1 MSKNQSKNILNI
13 QKKQESIDQSK
24 TRIITKNLVYVI
36 GLSQNIC
43 KRELLLKKEYFGQYG
58 TIIKLVINKKKAY
71 NVNNPNGPSYSAY
84 ITYSK
89 PNEASIAILALDN
102 IRIDNHL
109 IRASFG
115 TTKYC
120 QYYLKGEE
128 CNSKDCLY
136 LHHKACDND
145 IIKRE
150 DLNYNKNIFYE
161 QQIFAIKIADIYNPD
176 VKNNLMK
183 MSDMKN
189 TIFPSP
195 NLIYQNSIVIENEKY
210 LNIYKNKKSLK
221 INCSNIKGVKNN
233 EIKEKNNI
241 IKKIFYEDSKDK
253 KSHSENK
260 QNNNVKNTRNNNNNL
275 RLKMESIT
283 NSKDEITCTS
293 TSDEKDKINMI
304 FQNND
309 KSRFDFVNNNEE
321 ENNIIPKIY
330 IDIINEKYKIKNIEH
345 LFKNSDLILFNN
357 SKIQNDIQKDNELFN
372 YLINE
377 NNKFEKDEFQ
387 IDFENINNFI
397 LEQTSKV

>member
-1 MSKNQSKNILNI
+1 MSKYQSKNTLNI
-13 QKKQESIDQSK
+13 QNKLENIEQSK

-36 GLSQNIC
+36 GLSQNIS
-43 KRELLLKKEYFGQYG
+43 KKELLLKNEYFGQYG

-71 NVNNPNGPSYSAY
+71 NLNNPNGPSYSAY

-102 IRIDNHL
+102 IIIDNHL

-161 QQIFAIKIADIYNPD
+161 QQLFAIKIADIYNPE

-183 MSDMKN
+183 ISKMKN

-195 NLIYQNSIVIENEKY
+195 NLIYQNHIVIENEKY

-241 IKKIFYEDSKDK
+241 IKKIFYEDSKEK
-253 KSHSENK
+253 KSYSENK
-260 QNNNVKNTRNNNNNL
+260 QNSNAKNKRNNNIK
-275 RLKMESIT
+275 LKMESIT

-293 TSDEKDKINMI
+293 STSDEKDKIIML
-304 FQNND
+304 FQNNE
-309 KSRFDFVNNNEE
+309 KSRFDFVNNNNE
-321 ENNIIPKIY
+321 ENIIIPKIY

-345 LFKNSDLILFNN
+345 YFKNSNLILFNN
-357 SKIQNDIQKDNELFN
+357 TKIQNDIQKDTELFN

-377 NNKFEKDEFQ
+377 NNKFEKDEFE

>member
-260 QNNNVKNTRNNNNNL
+260 QNNNVKNTRNNNNL

>member
-13 QKKQESIDQSK
+13 QKKQENIDQSK

>member
-1 MSKNQSKNILNI
+1 MSKYQSKNILNI
-13 QKKQESIDQSK
+13 QNKQENIDQSK

-43 KRELLLKKEYFGQYG
+43 KKELLLKKEYFGQYG

-71 NVNNPNGPSYSAY
+71 NLNNPNGPSYSAY
-84 ITYSK
+84 VTYSK

-260 QNNNVKNTRNNNNNL
+260 QNNNVKNTRNNNNL

-345 LFKNSDLILFNN
+345 FFKNSDLILFNN
-357 SKIQNDIQKDNELFN
+357 SKIQNDIQKDTELFN

-397 LEQTSKV
+397 LEQISKV

>member
-1 MSKNQSKNILNI
+1 MSKYQSKNTLNI
-13 QKKQESIDQSK
+13 QNKLENIEQSK

-36 GLSQNIC
+36 GLSQNIS
-43 KRELLLKKEYFGQYG
+43 KKELLLKNEYFGQYG

-71 NVNNPNGPSYSAY
+71 NLNNPNGPSYSAY

-102 IRIDNHL
+102 IIIDNHL
-109 IRASFG
+109 IRASFC

-161 QQIFAIKIADIYNPD
+161 QQLFAIKIADIYNPE

-183 MSDMKN
+183 ISKMKN

-195 NLIYQNSIVIENEKY
+195 NLIYQNHIVIENEKY

-233 EIKEKNNI
+233 EIKAKNNI
-241 IKKIFYEDSKDK
+241 IKKIFYEDSKEK
-253 KSHSENK
+253 KSYSENK
-260 QNNNVKNTRNNNNNL
+260 QNSNAKNKRNNNIK
-275 RLKMESIT
+275 LKMESIT

-293 TSDEKDKINMI
+293 STSDEKDKIIML
-304 FQNND
+304 FQNNE
-309 KSRFDFVNNNEE
+309 KSRFDFVNNNNE
-321 ENNIIPKIY
+321 ENIIIPKIY
-330 IDIINEKYKIKNIEH
+330 NDIINEKYKIKNIEH
-345 LFKNSDLILFNN
+345 YFKNPNLILFNN
-357 SKIQNDIQKDNELFN
+357 TKIQNDIQKDTELFN

-377 NNKFEKDEFQ
+377 NNKFEKDEFE

>member
-1 MSKNQSKNILNI
+1 M
-13 QKKQESIDQSK
+13 
-24 TRIITKNLVYVI
+24 
-36 GLSQNIC
+36 
-43 KRELLLKKEYFGQYG
+43 
-58 TIIKLVINKKKAY
+58 
-71 NVNNPNGPSYSAY
+71 
-84 ITYSK
+84 
-89 PNEASIAILALDN
+89 
-102 IRIDNHL
+102 
-109 IRASFG
+109 
-115 TTKYC
+115 
-120 QYYLKGEE
+120 
-128 CNSKDCLY
+128 
-136 LHHKACDND
+136 
-145 IIKRE
+145 
-150 DLNYNKNIFYE
+150 NYNKNIFYE

-260 QNNNVKNTRNNNNNL
+260 QNNNVKNTRNNNNL

-309 KSRFDFVNNNEE
+309 KSRFDFVNNDKKGNNEVPHFISKINNLAFKINILLSQSNTIGK
-321 ENNIIPKIY
+321 ENNFLY
-330 IDIINEKYKIKNIEH
+330 IDELNDIKNE
-345 LFKNSDLILFNN
+345 
-357 SKIQNDIQKDNELFN
+357 NDKKWKKFLVDNLKE
-372 YLINE
+372 
-377 NNKFEKDEFQ
+377 
-387 IDFENINNFI
+387 
-397 LEQTSKV
+397 